1 MGDKI
6 YIIKMNITDFGQVL
20 IFFLKCWFM
29 GHTDFDSADF
39 LAVLILGHADSDQ
52 NANFLTECSF

>member
-1 MGDKI
+1 
-6 YIIKMNITDFGQVL
+6 MNITDFGQVL